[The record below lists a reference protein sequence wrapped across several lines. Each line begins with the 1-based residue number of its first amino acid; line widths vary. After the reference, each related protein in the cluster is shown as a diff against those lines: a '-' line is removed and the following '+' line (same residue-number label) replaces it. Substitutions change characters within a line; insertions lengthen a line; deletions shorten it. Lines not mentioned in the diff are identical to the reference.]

1 MTRLGAD
8 TDALRDLGSTLRRC
22 ASELDR
28 IAIGLDG
35 RVRGA
40 GWRGPD
46 AVRFERDWTGVQ
58 RLRLAS
64 GAQRCAEL
72 ASIVDRQAGEQER
85 VSATS
90 GGAHPGLGTGA
101 GVSLGGRAPDG
112 NAPTGSTS
120 GPSRAA
126 PPVPAAPVAERRYL
140 GGVDL
145 TVAFG
150 TLAIA
155 GDLSVQALHDGRVR
169 VVLGE
174 STGVGVAAGAGG
186 SVDVAVGDETPDPVA
201 AAGLSAAVTGRL
213 GGVERRSWTVHP
225 DEIDDLLVR
234 LGAETVVDAT
244 PFTPA
249 LEAAAGLVD
258 RATEWLTGLD
268 PGVDQLATPPA
279 PDATER
285 LVELTVL
292 ASAGAGAGRSDGP
305 GSVAGLAAAGS
316 GSVRAGIRTEGS
328 GDGAR
333 SSAVIEANGTAS
345 AALGGALLGRL
356 GVALGD
362 SVDAAGSLRV
372 ELPMTG
378 PDRGTHVVVT
388 HNGGNGSTLTETRAV
403 VDLTHP
409 GLADGALRV
418 GAAADAIRD
427 GDVDR
432 AVELLGSMRWPD
444 EAVTSVVGTAEV
456 SGSSAR
462 AGGRVAFGP
471 GVGVAARG
479 TPSRSRAESPPV
491 DGRSVSSADGAW
503 RPRASG
509 SATTPAPPRR
519 SS

>member
-28 IAIGLDG
+28 IVVGLDG

-58 RLRLAS
+58 RVRLAS

-72 ASIVDRQAGEQER
+72 ASTLERQAGEQER
-85 VSATS
+85 ASATS
-90 GGAHPGLGTGA
+90 SGAAPGAGTGA
-101 GVSLGGRAPDG
+101 GVSTGGRAPDRG
-112 NAPTGSTS
+112 APTG
-120 GPSRAA
+120 PAHDPDRAA
-126 PPVPAAPVAERRYL
+126 TAVPAAPVAERRYL

-145 TVAFG
+145 TVGFA

-155 GDLSVQALHDGRVR
+155 GDLSIQDLHDGRVR

-174 STGVGVAAGAGG
+174 STGVGVGAGAGG
-186 SVDVAVGDETPDPVA
+186 SVDVAIGDETLDPFA
-201 AAGLSAAVTGRL
+201 AAGLSAAVAGRL
-213 GGVERRSWTVHP
+213 GGVERRSWTVRP
-225 DEIDDLLVR
+225 DEVDDLLVR
-234 LGAETVVDAT
+234 LGAESVVDAT
-244 PFTPA
+244 PFAPA
-249 LEAAAGLVD
+249 VDAATGLVD

-268 PGVDQLATPPA
+268 PGVDQLATSPA

-292 ASAGAGAGRSDGP
+292 ASAGAGAGRGDGP

-328 GDGAR
+328 GGGATT
-333 SSAVIEANGTAS
+333 SAVIEANGTAS

-362 SVDAAGSLRV
+362 SADAAGSLRV

-378 PDRGTHVVVT
+378 PDRGAHALVT
-388 HNGGNGSTLTETRAV
+388 HSSGDGSTLTETRAV

-409 GLADGALRV
+409 ALADGALRV
-418 GAAADAIRD
+418 GAAADAVRD

-432 AVELLGSMRWPD
+432 ALELLGSIRWPD
-444 EAVTSVVGTAEV
+444 EAVTSAAGTAEV

-479 TPSRSRAESPPV
+479 HAVEVTR
-491 DGRSVSSADGAW
+491 
-503 RPRASG
+503 
-509 SATTPAPPRR
+509 
-519 SS
+519 